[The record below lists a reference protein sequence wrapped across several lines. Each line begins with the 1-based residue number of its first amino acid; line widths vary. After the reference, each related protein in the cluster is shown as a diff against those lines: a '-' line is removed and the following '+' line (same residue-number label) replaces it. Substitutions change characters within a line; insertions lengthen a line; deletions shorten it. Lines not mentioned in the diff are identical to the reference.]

1 MPDTGV
7 ARVNVDHAG
16 GVIATG
22 ADSVNV
28 NNRSTAIINGST
40 IGGPP
45 NAGDV
50 IVSTPALTVFA
61 ENQPVAVVGSVTGKG
76 LAVGLASIDVF
87 AGP

>member
-1 MPDTGV
+1 MPNKGV
-7 ARVNVDHAG
+7 ARINIDHAG
-16 GVIATG
+16 GLIATG
-22 ADSVNV
+22 ADSVQV

-50 IVSTPALTVFA
+50 IVSTPSMKVFA
-61 ENQPVAVVGSVTGKG
+61 ENQPVAVLGSVTAQGFAIGK
-76 LAVGLASIDVF
+76 SSPNVF

>member
-1 MPDTGV
+1 MVKKGV
-7 ARVNVDHAG
+7 GRINIDHAG
-16 GVIATG
+16 GLIATG
-22 ADSVNV
+22 ADSVQV

-50 IVSTPALTVFA
+50 IVSTPSMTVFA
-61 ENQPVAVVGSVTGKG
+61 ENQPVAVLGSVTAQGFSIGK
-76 LAVGLASIDVF
+76 SSPNVF

>member
-1 MPDTGV
+1 MVKKGV
-7 ARVNVDHAG
+7 GRVNIDHAG
-16 GVIATG
+16 GLIATG
-22 ADSVNV
+22 ADSVQV

-50 IVSTPALTVFA
+50 IVSTPSMTVFA
-61 ENQPVAVVGSVTGKG
+61 EHQPVAVLGSVTAQGFSIGK
-76 LAVGLASIDVF
+76 SSSNVF